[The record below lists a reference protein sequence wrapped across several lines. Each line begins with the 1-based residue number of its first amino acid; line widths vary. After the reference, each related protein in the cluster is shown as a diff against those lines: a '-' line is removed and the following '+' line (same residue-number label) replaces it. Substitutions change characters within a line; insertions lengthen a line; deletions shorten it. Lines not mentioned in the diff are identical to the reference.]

1 MISTLTFETL
11 NDEHLSGALRMS
23 VDVSWPHRLEDWAFV
38 AGISNGVVAM
48 EGDQVVAVALA
59 TPFAPVGMVNMIIV
73 DAAMRGRGLGCN
85 ITCRAMKTIAPD
97 AWRLVAT
104 QDGLPLYE
112 KLGYQV
118 TGEILQHQG
127 PVSAIASTGGAEWA
141 TVGDLAAML
150 ALDTTTTGMDRHTLY
165 AALADEAHFAV
176 LRDDTGITGFA
187 AVRDFGRGEVAG
199 PVIARTLEDAQ
210 SLLSVIMA
218 ERSGQFLRVD
228 TSAEAG
234 LGPWLAEQG
243 LSHVGGG
250 LLMQK
255 GELPES
261 PSRSHTIFAL
271 ASQALG

>member
-1 MISTLTFETL
+1 MTSTLTFETL
-11 NDEHLSGALRMS
+11 NDEHLSGAMRMS
-23 VDVSWPHRLEDWAFV
+23 ADVSWPHRLEDWAFV

-48 EGDQVVAVALA
+48 EGDRVVATALA
-59 TPFAPVGMVNMIIV
+59 TPFAPVGMVNLIIV
-73 DAAMRGRGLGCN
+73 DSAMRGLGLGRD
-85 ITCRAMKTIAPD
+85 IMFRAMETIAPD

-112 KLGYQV
+112 KLGFQV
-118 TGEILQHQG
+118 TGEIQQHQG

-141 TVGDLAAML
+141 TADDLAAML

-165 AALADEAHFAV
+165 AALADEARFAV

-199 PVIARTLEDAQ
+199 PVIARTLDDAQ

-218 ERSGQFLRVD
+218 ERTGQFLRVD
-228 TSAEAG
+228 TSAGAG

-243 LSHVGGG
+243 LPHVSGG